1 MAKKI
6 GRNDPCPCG
15 SGKKYKYCCLR
26 KPDNPNYSDVSNF
39 IGLHKELRKNA
50 RFKECIYPDH
60 TNCSERIIGAHAIQ
74 NTKILKRI
82 ADDGVV
88 YMPIPKPDNPF
99 NLITEYGRKEA
110 TVFTG
115 FCSYH
120 DKTVF
125 QPIEDS
131 PFQGTEEQVFLYTYR
146 TFALDYHKKQEVVRM
161 QQEMFFNKPSIADI
175 PGLYTDGQTPQAMA
189 VNDYLE
195 EKQFFDNALIKKE
208 YNVLTSFVWSFNGFS
223 NFAAVGGEAPSLDF
237 QGKQI
242 QDLSNP
248 NVPARH
254 IYITV
259 FPEGEKT
266 YAIISWLKQ
275 FDNLFSS
282 IGEKLRS
289 LSDDEKKNYINNT
302 LPIITENIAIRP
314 SAWEAVDS
322 QSKEAFLILFAGL
335 AQFMEADGEK
345 YNRFEK
351 ASFDLFS
358 L

>member
-1 MAKKI
+1 MAQKI

-26 KPDNPNYSDVSNF
+26 KTDNPNYSDVSNF

-115 FCSYH
+115 FCSFH

-161 QQEMFFNKPSIADI
+161 QQEMFSNKPSIADI
-175 PGLYTDGQTPQAMA
+175 PGLYTDGQTPEAMA

-195 EKQFFDNALIKKE
+195 EKKLFDDALIKKE
-208 YNVLTSFVWSFNGFS
+208 YNVLTSFVWSFDGFS

-242 QDLSNP
+242 QDLTNP
-248 NVPARH
+248 KVPARH
-254 IYITV
+254 IFITV

-266 YAIISWLKQ
+266 YAIISWFKQ
-275 FDNLFSS
+275 FDGLFSS
-282 IGEKLRS
+282 IGEELRA
-289 LSDDEKKNYINNT
+289 LSDEEKKNYINNT
-302 LPIITENIAIRP
+302 LPIITENIAFRP
-314 SAWEAVDS
+314 SAWKTIDT
-322 QSKEAFLILFAGL
+322 QTKNAFMFLFAGL
-335 AQFMEADGEK
+335 AQLMESDGEK

-351 ASFDLFS
+351 ASFDFFS